1 MNLNKFGKI
10 LAMLAVALF
19 LAACGNNTSDEANSE
34 AAAET
39 ITVQQ
44 ADQDVEVPV
53 NPQNVVVFDYG
64 VADTIRALGKGDQI
78 TGMVGNNAPEYI
90 AEFAQA
96 KKQIGGS
103 LKEPNLEAISQLA
116 PDLII
121 ISTRQV
127 DFIEQLSAI
136 APVIQ
141 FNPDYTDYWGSI
153 TEQTQ
158 LLGEIFGETAVAT
171 EKLAEIET
179 RAAEMRAKNE
189 AAPSKNLILMTSSG
203 SLSAYSSGSR
213 FAFLI
218 DTLGFSGVE
227 NVEASTH
234 GQEISFEGVRALQP
248 DRIFLINRDAA
259 VGNTSADAA
268 TEILNNDVIADTK
281 AAQNSQIDSLDPNL
295 WYLSGGGLESM
306 QLQMEEIENLTA
318 N

>member
-1 MNLNKFGKI
+1 MLTITLI
-10 LAMLAVALF
+10 LG
-19 LAACGNNTSDEANSE
+19 ACGNNTNDEANS
-34 AAAET
+34 AAPAET
-39 ITVQQ
+39 ITVPQ

-96 KKQIGGS
+96 KEQIGGS

-121 ISTRQV
+121 VSSRQV
-127 DFIEQLSAI
+127 DFIDQLSDI
-136 APVIQ
+136 APVIE

-153 TEQTQ
+153 TDQTQ
-158 LLGEIFGETAVAT
+158 LLGEIFGETAAAT

-179 RAAEMRAKNE
+179 KAAEIRTRNE
-189 AAPSKNLILMTSSG
+189 AAPGKNLILMSSSG

-234 GQEISFEGVRALQP
+234 GQEISFEGVRALEP
-248 DRIFLINRDAA
+248 DRIFLVNRDAA
-259 VGNTSADAA
+259 MGNAGPDTA
-268 TEILNNDVIADTK
+268 TEILNNEVIADTK
-281 AAQNSQIDSLDPNL
+281 AAQNSQIYSLDPSL